1 MFFIKSL
8 SINGFEITNPL
19 TPETHITNYISATYD
34 NYSNSL
40 IDTNVIGQS
49 ISARIPLT
57 G

>member
-19 TPETHITNYISATYD
+19 ILETYITNYISATYD